1 MSKESAEAEL
11 REWATVTSDRDN
23 RVRRAHAE
31 GITKHRIHVLT
42 GISRVTIDRIL
53 KEKHVPIT
61 KITATAGGPWAN
73 SANAW
78 VEAAKRAGYNAEV
91 VEGET
96 VNELNNQPVV
106 QVDGVHYVLARYSG
120 NGIVVHIDYKA
131 RKFNGTWTPTP

>member
-1 MSKESAEAEL
+1 MDKRSSIARQLATLKNRDAIIREAFNRYGMTKQEIHEL
-11 REWATVTSDRDN
+11 SGVART
-23 RVRRAHAE
+23 
-31 GITKHRIHVLT
+31 
-42 GISRVTIDRIL
+42 TINRIL
-53 KEKHVPIT
+53 KEDHVPIT
-61 KITATAGGPWAN
+61 KITVVAGGSWAN

-106 QVDGVHYVLARYSG
+106 QVDGVHYVLGRYSG
-120 NGIVVHIDYKA
+120 NGIVVHVDFKA